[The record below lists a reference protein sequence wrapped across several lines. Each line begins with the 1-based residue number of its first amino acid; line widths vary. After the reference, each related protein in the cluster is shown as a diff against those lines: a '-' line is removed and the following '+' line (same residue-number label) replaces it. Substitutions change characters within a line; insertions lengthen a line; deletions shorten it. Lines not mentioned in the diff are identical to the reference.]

1 MLRFCDGI
9 ETSPRRLM
17 DAYGDTF
24 VALGHDILARSG
36 SAAVNVDFGSLRTV
50 NDWKIVYMPVPILV
64 GNSCCEKDP
73 TALVPISEIQMLS
86 KSMGVVR
93 CTTGWYRLGDA
104 AGGRE

>member
-24 VALGHDILARSG
+24 VALGYDILARSR
-36 SAAVNVDFGSLRTV
+36 SAAINDDFGLLRTL
-50 NDWKIVYMPVPILV
+50 NEWKIVYRPVPVLV
-64 GNSCCEKDP
+64 GNSCQDKDP
-73 TALVPISEIQMLS
+73 RALVPISEIQMLS